1 MSQFCK
7 ILTIISLLWPYTVYS
22 SGFGWYVNTIRWG
35 DFKKDIDPLI
45 AEAKEIISASPE
57 NGIIKQYFQDRIEGE
72 IYSRYCNAQGL
83 HGQDLSPFF
92 EEFYSV
98 RFVEYASSLQ
108 KKNGIQNSLFY
119 RFANH
124 IPYISLSKKSV
135 MAELNPYFLLSPQ
148 ETEQASVELRNFNIK
163 NKHPAE
169 FQHVARHLEGVLLAS
184 ANDKTPDNISSLSA
198 GLKTGVMF
206 CGHD

>member
-1 MSQFCK
+1 MARAIRVRLRFQTN
-7 ILTIISLLWPYTVYS
+7 LAS
-22 SGFGWYVNTIRWG
+22 SCGARELANNRPVVSARLETLIR
-35 DFKKDIDPLI
+35 
-45 AEAKEIISASPE
+45 ARAHHAAMRSP
-57 NGIIKQYFQDRIEGE
+57 GT
-72 IYSRYCNAQGL
+72 QGL